1 MTTNPS
7 ERLAPHSV
15 EAEEA
20 VLGAALADK
29 YIYLEMVAI
38 DNPNRIYADDFYI
51 LRHQWIWQAFEKIIE
66 RNEEIDNLSLMEQLR
81 NAGQLDDTGGSSYIS
96 HLINNCP
103 SALYA
108 SYTYAP
114 IVKRHAEKRRG
125 LNAASKIANFSTSL
139 NMPIEEYRENVQAVI
154 NETFVFAPIHEQGAK
169 VSKSAGD
176 AMLEI
181 YAQYIDEAPPDT
193 LPSALGLGF
202 ENWNGGAFERGT
214 HIGILAASGTGKTAF
229 SKQQTLF
236 LAQRGYKI
244 AYVLQESTAK
254 QFTRRIA
261 CELLGV
267 NSRIIRER
275 RKPVDPDCYKCA
287 NDAKAQ
293 LTCDCREKYYPKF
306 LEIFKKAVEY
316 VIGLPFEIIDNSQ
329 GITSID
335 NFDNRL
341 ERTSKLLGGLD
352 SIVVDYGQKV
362 GFNARNM
369 TLDNAHGIFA
379 QKITAAAQTHNA
391 LAITL
396 LQVRKEDDAGLSE
409 APSANDIR
417 GTSVWYNELDY
428 LYALWLNKGTQS
440 TELYMRKAREAQ
452 QQERP
457 LNLKLNGKTVSFEF
471 LF

>member
-1 MTTNPS
+1 MTSNPS
-7 ERLAPHSV
+7 ERLAPHSA

-20 VLGAALADK
+20 VLGAALLDK

-38 DNPNRIYADDFYI
+38 DNPNRLYADDFYM
-51 LRHQWIWQAFEKIIE
+51 LRHTWIWQAFEKIIE
-66 RNEEIDNLSLMEQLR
+66 RNEEIDNLSVMEQLR
-81 NAGQLDDTGGSSYIS
+81 SDGHLDEVGGGSYLS

-114 IVKRHAEKRRG
+114 IVKRAAERRRG
-125 LNAASKIANFSTSL
+125 LNAASQIANLSTSPEL
-139 NMPIEEYRENVQAVI
+139 TIEQYREGVQRVI
-154 NETFVFAPIHEQGAK
+154 NETFVNAPIHAESAK

-181 YAQYIDEAPPDT
+181 YSEYIDEAPPDT
-193 LPSALGLGF
+193 LPSCLGLGF

-214 HIGILAASGTGKTAF
+214 HIGILAASGTGKTAL

-236 LAQRGYKI
+236 LAQKGYKI

-275 RKPVDPDCYKCA
+275 RKPTDPHCPKCSQ
-287 NDAKAQ
+287 DTKAQ

-306 LEIFKKAVEY
+306 MVIFKRAVEY
-316 VIGLPFEIIDNSQ
+316 VISLPFEIIDNSH

-396 LQVRKEDDAGLSE
+396 LQVRKEDDAGLTE
-409 APSANDIR
+409 PPSANDIR

-428 LYALWLNKGTQS
+428 LYALWLNKGTQI
-440 TELYMRKAREAQ
+440 TELHMRKAREAQ

-457 LNLKLNGKTVSFEF
+457 LNLKLNGKTVAFEF